1 MSDLPNP
8 GSPEAVEKGCTCP
21 IIDNHHGEGFP
32 CDGKQAFWIDA
43 TCPLHGIYPEG
54 GESHN

>member
-1 MSDLPNP
+1 MTDLPNP

-32 CDGKQAFWIDA
+32 LEGIRTFWIEA
-43 TCPLHGIYPEG
+43 TCKMHGIYPEG
-54 GESHN
+54 GENHD